1 MVSLKRF
8 LILASAAV
16 FCGLSTGPALGA
28 PVSVGPPP
36 VVDGKPVPMPTVKK
50 WGQFWYPA
58 SLVGY
63 NRGIDFAYDQA
74 TKKLYA
80 DGSELEL
87 DTLLVEGIVYIPLQ
101 PNTGADSL
109 RPGMDALLSRRE
121 TYEKME
127 LPESAGRT
135 EALFL
140 ENDLDMPDHPWVED
154 QQNKAP
160 SGPVINL
167 DATSDGNVPA
177 HLRAGALP
185 AQQPPAPLPGALPR
199 PGTVPVASLS
209 TAPPPSTS
217 SPVTAGHGIPVRVTA
232 QGGPPSAASKEPVAM
247 EPIPYQAPTVGPETA
262 PGPPQNSS
270 PQQFASSK
278 SQNQVFEVTV
288 VGGDLR
294 ASAPD
299 RLLRIQLLQKN
310 LSPVAQANL
319 GTFSVRCE
327 SGKRI
332 EPVRS
337 RSVLADGVLAPGQG
351 RQGELLFRLA
361 PTEVPQTLELE
372 GTIPL
377 TVRLKP

>member
-1 MVSLKRF
+1 MVLLKRF

-16 FCGLSTGPALGA
+16 FCGFSSGPAMGA
-28 PVSVGPPP
+28 PISVGPPP

-50 WGQFWYPA
+50 WGQYWYPA

-87 DTLLVEGIVYIPLQ
+87 DTLLVEGVVYIPLK
-101 PNTGADSL
+101 PDTGADSL
-109 RPGMDALLSRRE
+109 HPGMDALVARRE
-121 TYEKME
+121 TYERME

-135 EALFL
+135 DALFM
-140 ENDLDMPDHPWVED
+140 ENDVDMPDHPWVEERK
-154 QQNKAP
+154 NSAP
-160 SGPVINL
+160 SGPVVNL
-167 DATSDGNVPA
+167 DATSDGRVPA
-177 HLRAGALP
+177 HLREGALP
-185 AQQPPAPLPGALPR
+185 PQQPPAALPGTLPR
-199 PGTVPVASLS
+199 PGTVPVESPPVTS
-209 TAPPPSTS
+209 QTAPP
-217 SPVTAGHGIPVRVTA
+217 SPATAGHGIPTRVTT
-232 QGGPPSAASKEPVAM
+232 QGGPPVTVAQQPVAM
-247 EPIPYQAPTVGPETA
+247 EPIPYQAPTTISPAASENQEA
-262 PGPPQNSS
+262 SS
-270 PQQFASSK
+270 PQTFTSSK

-299 RLLRIQLLQKN
+299 RLLRIKLLQKN

-327 SGKRI
+327 SGKRV

-361 PTEVPQTLELE
+361 PTEVPQSLELE

-377 TVRLKP
+377 TVPLKP